1 MAASICNKCSRN
13 LGRTWWPSMTVHK
26 CWRLVV
32 PTSPEHHPNLTPAG
46 ENVSL
51 NVLVRALSLG
61 LVDTSSMTK
70 VGENGSDGREGYIR
84 WQAPSSTLARLRW
97 RWNCLATI
105 VRQCNSILTSVDIP
119 SCDLR
124 MIALS
129 FLMAF
134 TVSELVFRSNHVR
147 KKQLDGIDAIRVALE
162 SRNFRREHNWCLIDF
177 ATVWFTDV
185 PIEFTDVQSLLVG

>member
-1 MAASICNKCSRN
+1 
-13 LGRTWWPSMTVHK
+13 MTVHK

-84 WQAPSSTLARLRW
+84 
-97 RWNCLATI
+97 
-105 VRQCNSILTSVDIP
+105 
-119 SCDLR
+119 
-124 MIALS
+124 
-129 FLMAF
+129 
-134 TVSELVFRSNHVR
+134 
-147 KKQLDGIDAIRVALE
+147 
-162 SRNFRREHNWCLIDF
+162 
-177 ATVWFTDV
+177 
-185 PIEFTDVQSLLVG
+185 